1 MERPNFRSKCG
12 DHLHIV
18 VVRACVWGPVP
29 LFCSIKRSIGINSH
43 IEKGMNIVGFLLR
56 ERKRRK
62 IVVHRGQL
70 IGVYCVASASKERI
84 EDGFGESIVGIIVKI
99 LSL

>member
-1 MERPNFRSKCG
+1 LGRPNFRSKCG

-18 VVRACVWGPVP
+18 VVRAYVWGPVP
-29 LFCSIKRSIGINSH
+29 LFCSIKRSIGINGH

-62 IVVHRGQL
+62 IVVRRGCL
-70 IGVYCVASASKERI
+70 LVKTIWPVPPRRESKMASVSRLLA
-84 EDGFGESIVGIIVKI
+84 
-99 LSL
+99 L